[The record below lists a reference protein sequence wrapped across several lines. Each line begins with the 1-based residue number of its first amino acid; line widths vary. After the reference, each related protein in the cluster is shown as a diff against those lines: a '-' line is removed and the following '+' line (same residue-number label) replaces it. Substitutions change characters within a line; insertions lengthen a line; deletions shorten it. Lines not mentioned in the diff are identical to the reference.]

1 MQLLREISDTIAAL
15 ATPLSRGAL
24 SVVRIS
30 GPSSIQIAQRLTK
43 KQTFS
48 SRKMNLCRLYDQ
60 ENFLIDQ
67 ALVVYFKAPF
77 SFTGEDVVEIQCHG
91 NPLIVQKIQELC
103 CQYGARVAQPGEFLQ
118 RAYYNKKYDLA
129 QIEAIN
135 ALIHAR
141 TKEAVQHSLQL
152 AQGKMAE
159 RITDLNNQIIQIRV
173 LLESSIDF
181 SEEPEIDDYLIEQG
195 IQKLD
200 LLIQQTQ
207 AAVSQAD
214 RSLALHTGL
223 KVCLIGAPNAGKSS
237 LINAFAGQEL
247 AIVDEQAGTT
257 RDLIRHE
264 LSLGGIPISII
275 DTAGLRETT
284 NSIEQ
289 RGILK
294 AKQEALQSQVV
305 IYIAPAGTQ
314 MSREHQDFL
323 LTLPA
328 KRILLHNKIDLDL
341 PKTHGPHEIF
351 QQVFAISL
359 KTGQGWQEFNEG
371 FKNWILGENNE
382 EGFHV
387 VSSRQLNV
395 LKEFLEFLLESR
407 HNKKA
412 ELMAESLYRAQQVLN
427 RLTQDN
433 MTQDDLLGKIFS
445 TFCIGK

>member
-1 MQLLREISDTIAAL
+1 MQLLREISDTIVAP

-24 SVVRIS
+24 SVLRIS
-30 GPSSIQIAQRLTK
+30 GIMSIQIAQKLTHK
-43 KQTFS
+43 NTFS
-48 SRKMNLCRLYDQ
+48 PRVMNLSRLYDQ
-60 ENFLIDQ
+60 AGALIDQ
-67 ALVVYFKAPF
+67 VLIVYFKAPF

-103 CQYGARVAQPGEFLQ
+103 CLYGARIAQPGEFLQ

-141 TKEAVQHSLQL
+141 TEQAVQHSLQL
-152 AQGKMAE
+152 AQGKMGEKIA
-159 RITDLNNQIIQIRV
+159 DLNNQIIQIRV

-181 SEEPEIDDYLIEQG
+181 AEEPDIDDYLIDQAVEQ
-195 IQKLD
+195 LD
-200 LLIQQTQ
+200 SLIKETQ
-207 AAVSQAD
+207 SAVLQAE

-237 LINAFAGQEL
+237 LINAFAGHEL

-264 LSLGGIPISII
+264 LSLGGIPISLI

-294 AKQEALQSQVV
+294 AKQEALQSQIV

-314 MSREHQDFL
+314 MSEEHRDFL
-323 LTLPA
+323 LSLPA
-328 KRILLHNKIDLDL
+328 KRLLLHNKIDLEL
-341 PKTHGPHEIF
+341 PKTAYSTEMF

-359 KTGQGWQEFNEG
+359 KTGQGWNEFNEG

-395 LKEFLEFLLESR
+395 LKEFLEFLLQSR
-407 HNKKA
+407 DNKKA
-412 ELMAESLYRAQQVLN
+412 ELMAEYLYQAQQVLN

>member
-1 MQLLREISDTIAAL
+1 MQLLREISDTIVAP

-24 SVVRIS
+24 SVIRIS
-30 GPSSIQIAQRLTK
+30 GPSSVQIAQQLTK
-43 KQTFS
+43 KSSFS
-48 SRKMNLCRLYDQ
+48 PRKMKLCWLYDQ
-60 ENFLIDQ
+60 SNTKIDQ

-77 SFTGEDVVEIQCHG
+77 SFTGEDVVEVQCHG

-103 CQYGARVAQPGEFLQ
+103 CRYGARVAQPGEFLQ

-141 TKEAVQHSLQL
+141 TNEAVQHSLQL
-152 AQGKMAE
+152 AQGKMSQN
-159 RITDLNNQIIQIRV
+159 ITDLNNQITQIRV

-181 SEEPEIDDYLIEQG
+181 SEEPDIDDYLIEQG
-195 IQKLD
+195 RQKLEV
-200 LLIQQTQ
+200 LIRETQ
-207 AAVSQAD
+207 AAVSQAE

-237 LINAFAGQEL
+237 LINAFAGQDL

-257 RDLIRHE
+257 RDLIRHD
-264 LSLGGIPISII
+264 LSLGGIPISLI

-284 NSIEQ
+284 NTIEQ

-305 IYIAPAGTQ
+305 IYIAPAGTE
-314 MSREHQDFL
+314 MSQEHHNFL

-341 PKTHGPHEIF
+341 PIAQHNPEDF

-359 KTGQGWQEFNEG
+359 KTGQGWNEFNEG

-395 LKEFLEFLLESR
+395 LKEFLEFLCESR
-407 HNKKA
+407 DNKKA
-412 ELMAESLYRAQQVLN
+412 ELMAESLYQAQQVLN